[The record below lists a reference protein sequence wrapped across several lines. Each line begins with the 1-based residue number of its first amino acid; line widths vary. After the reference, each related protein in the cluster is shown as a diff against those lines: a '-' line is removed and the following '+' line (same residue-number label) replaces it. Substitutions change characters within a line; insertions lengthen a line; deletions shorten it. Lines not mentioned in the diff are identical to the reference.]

1 MTSLD
6 HDDDERSGGS
16 SLDDEFLKYLSG
28 DIPPPIPTPLPPPAA
43 SMASASAASETNQS
57 LVELMV
63 MSTMAKM
70 ADAGVP
76 PAERASRQKTLARKM
91 ADMPA
96 GSTPADLAGVL
107 ARALL
112 EMAEADA
119 KALDPWDS
127 ASPAPAAAPADDDDL
142 APPPSAPPLEL
153 LMEDELLDGTPPPA
167 CAPARGGTIPTG
179 GRRRGAEPNPG
190 RVPPRTSEAHRSRE
204 QMTPPAEAM
213 VITMPVCEAVRMAG
227 SGGEENDAPACWS
240 VRCRKFAM
248 IGLFLLGSVAVST
261 VIAVVVTMLALEGD
275 DPVTTSTSSTAIV
288 TGTTGTAIS
297 TGATGTGTM
306 STAIATSTSST
317 SSTTMPEMITVS
329 E

>member
-1 MTSLD
+1 
-6 HDDDERSGGS
+6 
-16 SLDDEFLKYLSG
+16 
-28 DIPPPIPTPLPPPAA
+28 
-43 SMASASAASETNQS
+43 
-57 LVELMV
+57 MV

-70 ADAGVP
+70 ADSGVP

-91 ADMPA
+91 ADMPT

-127 ASPAPAAAPADDDDL
+127 ASPAPAAAPADADDL

-153 LMEDELLDGTPPPA
+153 LMEDELLNGTPPPA
-167 CAPARGGTIPTG
+167 CAPARGVTIPTG

-213 VITMPVCEAVRMAG
+213 VITMPVCEAVRM
-227 SGGEENDAPACWS
+227 GGEEGDSGRIENDALVGCS
-240 VRCRKFAM
+240 VRCGKFAM
-248 IGLFLLGSVAVST
+248 IGLLLLGLVAVSA
-261 VIAVVVTMLALEGD
+261 AVVVTMLVLKGD

-288 TGTTGTAIS
+288 TGTAGTAIS

-306 STAIATSTSST
+306 STAIATITSST